1 MGKVV
6 AQASMSLDGFI
17 AKADNT
23 IGHLFDWFDNG
34 DVELRTINPDITFH
48 LNQESFDHLQGWLD
62 TIGVLV
68 CGRTL
73 FDFTDGWDGRHTMD
87 VPVVVVTHEAPA
99 DWIAAHP
106 DASLE
111 FVTEGIEAAMAR
123 AHEIAG
129 ERTVAVAAGTIARQ
143 CLELGL
149 LLMKSPSTSFR
160 WSSAVAVRSS
170 GSSPLATSRSA
181 TPPPASRR
189 SGSST
194 SSTRSAAHDGT
205 GVRAGGDVELDAI
218 AAKHRQPHVVPRR
231 EVAVRRLHQLQRPIR
246 SPRLPR
252 ASRRAVRPSS
262 PSGRSTRRS
271 PTSGGQRHL
280 LSRIR
285 PAFARSQ
292 RLRRHC

>member
-48 LNQESFDHLQGWLD
+48 LNQESFDYLQGWLD

-73 FDFTDGWDGRHTMD
+73 FDFTDGWGGRHTMD

-99 DWIAAHP
+99 DWIAEHP

-111 FVTEGIEAAMAR
+111 FVTDGIEAAMAR

-129 ERTVAVAAGTIARQ
+129 ERTVAVAAGTITRQ

-149 LLMKSPSTSFR
+149 LDEVAIDLVPVVFGGGRPFFGELSP
-160 WSSAVAVRSS
+160 
-170 GSSPLATSRSA
+170 
-181 TPPPASRR
+181 
-189 SGSST
+189 
-194 SSTRSAAHDGT
+194 
-205 GVRAGGDVELDAI
+205 GDVPLGDPTTCIPSERVIHLVY
-218 AAKHRQPHVVPRR
+218 P
-231 EVAVRRLHQLQRPIR
+231 VRR
-246 SPRLPR
+246 
-252 ASRRAVRPSS
+252 
-262 PSGRSTRRS
+262 T
-271 PTSGGQRHL
+271 
-280 LSRIR
+280 
-285 PAFARSQ
+285 
-292 RLRRHC
+292 